1 MFELDCVNTFS
12 DNGRK
17 PLFSVILW
25 PLEGQTLA
33 DMAQKRINNR
43 LSQMQ
48 VPLAT
53 RREPAG
59 VQNRPQ
65 VCYVFLNIKRNIF

>member
-12 DNGRK
+12 DNSQK
-17 PLFSVILW
+17 PPFSVILW
-25 PLEGQTLA
+25 TLEDQNLA
-33 DMAQKRINNR
+33 DMAEKQINNR

-53 RREPAG
+53 CEEPAR
-59 VQNRPQ
+59 VQNRPE
-65 VCYVFLNIKRNIF
+65 VCYIFLNIKRNIF